1 MGKPDAFQ
9 VNSANLDRRL
19 LIATQESAFKD
30 SVTQLLVKHYTSYP
44 VSIKVI
50 DISSLS
56 KIDPADY
63 TAIAIIHSWESQEPP
78 FEVKS
83 FIERTTAIR
92 KKIIVLTTS
101 SDGTYKMKE
110 VDAIT
115 GESKIEDAPQ
125 FADNLIGRLDPIL
138 KDKN

>member
-1 MGKPDAFQ
+1 MGKAEAFQ

-19 LIATQESAFKD
+19 LIATQKSAFKD
-30 SVTQLLVKHYTSYP
+30 SVTQLLSKHYTSYP
-44 VSIKVI
+44 VFIKVI

-56 KIDPADY
+56 KIEPGDY
-63 TAIAIIHSWESQEPP
+63 TAIAIIHTWENWEPP

-83 FIERTTAIR
+83 FIDRTTAIR
-92 KKIIVLTTS
+92 EKIIVLTTS
-101 SDGTYKMKE
+101 SAGSFKMKE

-125 FADNLIGRLDPIL
+125 FAEKLIGWLDPIL
-138 KDKN
+138 MDKN